1 MIQVT
6 GLYKTYNLGKSNEFT
21 ALKNVNFSIQDGEFV
36 AIIGKSGAGKSTLL
50 HVLSGIDTFE
60 RGEVKIDSHSLG
72 LLSDTEL
79 SRLRNKSIGIILQSY
94 ALLEEYSVYTN
105 VVMPL
110 YFSKLKRSVRLQN
123 VLEALNKVGISNLS
137 KKCVRELSG
146 GQKQRV
152 AIARALVNHP
162 QYLFADEPTGSLDT
176 KTSQEI
182 MDLFHCLNKEGI
194 TILLITHN
202 MELANSCN
210 RILLIEDGRLA
221 EDNAS

>member
-1 MIQVT
+1 MIQAT